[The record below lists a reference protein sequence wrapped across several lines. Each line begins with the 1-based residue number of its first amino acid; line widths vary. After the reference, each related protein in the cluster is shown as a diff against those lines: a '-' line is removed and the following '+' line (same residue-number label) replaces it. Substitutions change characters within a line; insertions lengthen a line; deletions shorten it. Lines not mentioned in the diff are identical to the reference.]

1 VTHVPGHPDLARV
14 HAVVSGQVQGVGFRF
29 TTVDQARRLGVCGWV
44 RNRADGSVEV
54 EAEGDRA
61 AVEALVRFLHRG
73 PSGAWVQDVA
83 IRWEAHLGDLATFHA
98 RH

>member
-14 HAVVSGQVQGVGFRF
+14 RAVVSGRVQGVGFRF

-61 AVEALVRFLHRG
+61 AVEALVRFLQRG
-73 PSGAWVQDVA
+73 PSGAWVQDVDV
-83 IRWEAHLGDLATFHA
+83 RWEAHAGDLATFHA